1 MIDIT
6 PVLESFIV
14 RRPGWRPEFSV
25 QAAAAIARELVTHV
39 AWDEG
44 AGEDW
49 ARVLAGDQGGV
60 MIFMAGPLVVASH
73 DVAQRV
79 RMAAGDLPA
88 VTVPTLDAAVLSCQ
102 AEALRAAFGD
112 RVWDHPALNVE
123 RFSADEL
130 WFCTV

>member
-6 PVLESFIV
+6 PVLDSFISS
-14 RRPGWRPEFSV
+14 RPGWQPELSV
-25 QAAAAIARELVTHV
+25 QVASAIARELVTHLN
-39 AWDEG
+39 WDEG

-49 ARVLAGDQGGV
+49 ARVLLKHQAGV
-60 MIFMAGPLVVASH
+60 MIFMAGPLVVASL

-79 RMAAGDLPA
+79 TMVTGDVPV
-88 VTVPTLDAAVLSCQ
+88 VTVPALDTAVLSCK
-102 AEALRAAFGD
+102 AETLRAAFGD
-112 RVWDHPALNVE
+112 RVWNHPALDAE